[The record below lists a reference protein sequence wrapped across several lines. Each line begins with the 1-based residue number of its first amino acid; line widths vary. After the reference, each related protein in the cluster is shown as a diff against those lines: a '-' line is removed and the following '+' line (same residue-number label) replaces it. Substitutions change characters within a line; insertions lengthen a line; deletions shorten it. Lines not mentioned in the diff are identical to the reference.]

1 MISLPFLRK
10 KTSTVGLDIGSSM
23 IKAVE
28 VDTSGDVPRI
38 VKLGL
43 TRLLPEA
50 IVEGEIMDRNLVV
63 DGIRE
68 CFEKAGIETTDVVS
82 AVSGRAVIVKKVIMD
97 KMPPEDA
104 QEAIFWEAEQHV
116 PFDIDDVCL
125 DFQILRE
132 DIGANQMEVLLV
144 AAKKDMVNMH
154 ADLIREAGLNPR
166 IVDVDSFAVQNCFER
181 NMAFADGAAFD
192 GDEEAGEAEFEGED
206 DTFAAD
212 GADGNVVGL
221 INIGSDVTNLNI
233 IQNDCPHFTRD
244 ISIGT
249 DSFIEAFR
257 KEFAVDYDE
266 ALKIVS
272 GDFGERDEARVKQI
286 IKDCSGDLSLGIER
300 SISFLKTAGDA
311 ETIDRIVLSGGG
323 ARIPFLPEIIAEKHG
338 IMPSIHN
345 PLDGIEIDDG
355 ALEGLDE
362 DLDGIAPLL
371 TVGIGLALRKV
382 GK

>member
-1 MISLPFLRK
+1 MISLPFLSK

-28 VDTSGDVPRI
+28 VDNSGDVPRI

-68 CFEKAGIETTDVVS
+68 CFEKAGIDTTDVVS
-82 AVSGRAVIVKKVIMD
+82 AVSGRAVIVKKVVMD

-166 IVDVDSFAVQNCFER
+166 IIDVDSFAVQNCFER
-181 NMAFADGAAFD
+181 NMAFAEGAPFD
-192 GDEEAGEAEFEGED
+192 DEAPADAEAGDEAEP
-206 DTFAAD
+206 FAAD
-212 GADGNVVGL
+212 ESEGKVVGL

-249 DSFIEAFR
+249 DTFIEACR
-257 KEFAVDYDE
+257 KEFGVDYEE
-266 ALKIVS
+266 AVKIVS
-272 GDFGERDEARVKQI
+272 GDLGGRDEEKVKQI
-286 IKDCSGDLSLGIER
+286 IMDCSGDLSLGIER

-338 IMPSIHN
+338 ILPSIHN
-345 PLDGIEIDDG
+345 PLDGIEFDESVLD
-355 ALEGLDE
+355 ALDE